1 MEKNIFAEATRKKVR
16 FVTNV
21 GNISIEDLWDLK
33 LSGSKSDSTD
43 LDKVSQIVLN
53 EQEGSKRKS
62 LVNSEDEKQTYSLI
76 DLKIEILT
84 FIINVKTEE
93 KKAKELETANKE
105 KLEKLKAIRAKKQD
119 ASLEGL
125 SLEEIDKE
133 IASLKG

>member
-16 FVTNV
+16 FATNV
-21 GNISIEDLWDLK
+21 GNISVEDLWDLPLTTTK
-33 LSGSKSDSTD
+33 RDGVD
-43 LDKVSQIVLN
+43 LDTVSQIVLD

-62 LVNSEDEKQTYSLI
+62 LVNPPSEKNSLL
-76 DLKIEILT
+76 DLKVEILT
-84 FIINVKTEE
+84 FVIDVKTKE
-93 KKAKELETANKE
+93 KETKELETANKE
-105 KLEKLKAIRAKKQD
+105 KLEKLKAIREKKQD

>member
-16 FVTNV
+16 FATNV
-21 GNISIEDLWDLK
+21 GNISVEDLWDLPLTTTK
-33 LSGSKSDSTD
+33 RDGID
-43 LDKVSQIVLN
+43 LDTVSQIVLD

-62 LVNSEDEKQTYSLI
+62 LVNPRSEKNSLL
-76 DLKIEILT
+76 DLKVEILT
-84 FIINVKTEE
+84 FIIDVKTKE
-93 KKAKELETANKE
+93 KEAKELETINKE
-105 KLEKLKAIRAKKQD
+105 KLEKLMAIREKKQD